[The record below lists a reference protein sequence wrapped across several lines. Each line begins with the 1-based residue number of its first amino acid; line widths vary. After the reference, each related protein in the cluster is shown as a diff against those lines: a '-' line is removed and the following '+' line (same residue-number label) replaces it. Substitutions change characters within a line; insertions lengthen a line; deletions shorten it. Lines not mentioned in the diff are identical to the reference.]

1 MAGVVLV
8 IEANLVV
15 AEVVDGVLEGLPG
28 EADLLDVVED
38 LVELVEA
45 DVVGVVLDVAVDVV
59 PDFVVLQQPLLFAL
73 VLVEVHFEF
82 VLLAAAF
89 LDRHDLLD
97 ELILAVVAF
106 LCFVDLVIRIDGRVV
121 PV

>member
-1 MAGVVLV
+1 MARVVLV

-28 EADLLDVVED
+28 EPYLLDVVED

-73 VLVEVHFEF
+73 VLVEVHSEF